1 MTSSPAAGS
10 RITHGTIN
18 IYETTKNGADCTG
31 EYLELTMHE
40 IGHAM
45 GLRGNSCPSNIMRE
59 SAPAGTRVGDRP
71 NAADCEAVDD
81 FWYSTEEPAPGSPDG
96 DDANQD
102 NQCVEECGP
111 GGTTP
116 VVISLIDERYEL
128 TPILGGVVFDI
139 DADGSAD
146 RVAWT
151 VSGSDDAFLVL
162 DRNANGIID
171 NGTELFGG
179 VTQQPP
185 SVEPN
190 GFAALT
196 VFDAPD
202 NGGDLDGYITS
213 SDAVFELLSLWL
225 DDNHDGVS
233 DVGELLTLSDAGIL
247 FLDLAYGESRKVD
260 DYGNEFRFWSLVGR
274 EHDIITMWD
283 VILLHN

>member
-1 MTSSPAAGS
+1 MEGAGLFGPA
-10 RITHGTIN
+10 T
-18 IYETTKNGADCTG
+18 
-31 EYLELTMHE
+31 
-40 IGHAM
+40 
-45 GLRGNSCPSNIMRE
+45 
-59 SAPAGTRVGDRP
+59 
-71 NAADCEAVDD
+71 AADCQAIDD
-81 FWYSTEEPAPGSPDG
+81 FWLSNEEPEPGSPDG
-96 DDANQD
+96 DDANED

-116 VVISLIDERYEL
+116 VVISLADERYEL

-139 DADGSAD
+139 DADGNRD

-151 VSGSDDAFLVL
+151 VGGSDDAFLVL

-171 NGTELFGG
+171 DGSELFGG
-179 VTQQPP
+179 VTPQPA
-185 SVEPN
+185 SEEPN
-190 GFAALT
+190 GFAALA
-196 VFDAPD
+196 VFDAQA
-202 NGGDLDGYITS
+202 NGGDPDGYITP
-213 SDAVFELLSLWL
+213 SDAVFELLRLWL

-274 EHDIITMWD
+274 ESDLVHAWD